1 MYNGV
6 KAMVE
11 AEKKLAKNINDKLE
25 LLEAAMRLKVEA
37 QQEKLNEEHA
47 LKQKLIEAQEAA
59 KTSVEKVDVVAEKV
73 VENAV
78 EVKAEIKQVDVHAE

>member
-11 AEKKLAKNINDKLE
+11 AEKKLAKNIKDKLE

-37 QQEKLNEEHA
+37 QQEKLNEELD

-73 VENAV
+73 VENA
-78 EVKAEIKQVDVHAE
+78 EEITAEIK